1 MTETNT
7 LTATDL
13 DDAAIADYLRRHPDF
28 LAHHADV
35 LAALH
40 VPHRPGGG
48 VVSLIERQV
57 EVLRAHNEALE
68 ERLTDLLR
76 TARENERVGAR
87 LLGLGRGLLEA
98 DSLDAVLALVRDAL
112 LNEFSADFVWIRLI
126 DEPAGE
132 RAARTPERFLRA
144 DAPELAPF
152 VTCLEQGQP
161 VCGGF
166 DHERITAL
174 CASDDAELG
183 SAAVVPLTAGRPIG
197 IVVLASR
204 DPRHFHAG
212 MGTLFLAQLGELVTT
227 GVARHLGGD

>member
-1 MTETNT
+1 MTETNP
-7 LTATDL
+7 LSATDL
-13 DDAAIADYLRRHPDF
+13 DDAAVAAYLRQHPDF
-28 LAHHADV
+28 LLRHDDV
-35 LAALH
+35 IAGLH

-57 EVLRAHNEALE
+57 EVLRTQNEALE
-68 ERLTDLLR
+68 QRLAELLR

-126 DEPAGE
+126 DEPAGK
-132 RAARTPERFLRA
+132 RAARAPERFLRA

-152 VTCLEQGQP
+152 ATCLENGQP

-166 DHERITAL
+166 DHERLRAL

-197 IVVLASR
+197 IVILGSR

-227 GVARHLGGD
+227 GVSRHLEAG